1 MSLSVAFVA
10 GLLLG
15 FAVGFAAAVYLCW
28 RPR

>member
-1 MSLSVAFVA
+1 MSLGVAFVA

-15 FAVGFAAAVYLCW
+15 FAVGFAVAVYLCW